1 MKKEGDR
8 RGKTG
13 RRVQRIEVGRVRR
26 RGEGE
31 LERAQRIK
39 GGGVSESWR
48 GYKELKVR
56 KEEGE

>member
-1 MKKEGDR
+1 MKEGDR

-13 RRVQRIEVGRVRR
+13 RRVQRIE
-26 RGEGE
+26 
-31 LERAQRIK
+31 

-48 GYKELKVR
+48 GYKELRVR

>member
-13 RRVQRIEVGRVRR
+13 RRVQRIEVGGVRR

-31 LERAQRIK
+31 EERIQRIE
-39 GGGVSESWR
+39 GGGVRERRR
-48 GYKELKVR
+48 GLKELRV
-56 KEEGE
+56 EE